1 MRPIKPLQDK
11 GQTMIEVII
20 ALTLII
26 LFLSGVV
33 VVELFAVKNA
43 EYSRNKS
50 ISTQLARQQLERARV
65 IRDSSGIEA
74 LTSCLS
80 SCYINN
86 QLTPVP
92 ISPTGVYAQ
101 SLIITEATIAD
112 CPLSETIITPAPI
125 SYKASAL
132 VSWGQG
138 VVNITPA
145 PIVAVSSCIT
155 DWR

>member
-1 MRPIKPLQDK
+1 MHDIKIN

-50 ISTQLARQQLERARV
+50 NSTQLARQQLERARV
-65 IRDSSGIEA
+65 IRDSTGIET
-74 LTSCLS
+74 LDVCLS

-92 ISPTGVYAQ
+92 VSPTGKYGQ
-101 SLIITEATIAD
+101 SLTITEASIAD
-112 CPLSETIITPAPI
+112 CPLPETTVTPAPV

-132 VSWGQG
+132 VSWGQEI
-138 VVNITPA
+138 VNITPA